1 MLADGVPMD
10 GHSWPKNCRCGAVWS
25 RESWSRLPF
34 LARWEIEGGPTHELR
49 HCRCH
54 TTLAVDVALLDGAGA
69 RGRPHD
75 TLAHLLAS
83 KKEDLLRRWT
93 RRVVTDPDDGRR
105 AEPTLRHDIPIFI
118 DELIATL
125 LDESADSRR
134 LRAMTVR
141 QPCSGRGAVAR
152 SLRATLQEW
161 ADFRAALIDL
171 CDHAQVVLDARRARL
186 VHRAIDEAALRSASE
201 LHESVSA

>member
-1 MLADGVPMD
+1 
-10 GHSWPKNCRCGAVWS
+10 VWS
-25 RESWSRLPF
+25 REGWSTLPF

-49 HCRCH
+49 HCRCR

-69 RGRPHD
+69 RGRPRD
-75 TLAHLLAS
+75 TLAHLLAE

-93 RRVVTDPDDGRR
+93 RRVLTDPYDGRR
-105 AEPTLRHDIPIFI
+105 AEPTLRHDIPVFI

-134 LRAMTVR
+134 LRAMAVR
-141 QPCSGRGAVAR
+141 QPRSGRGAVAR

-171 CDHAQVVLDARRARL
+171 CDHARVVLDARRARL

-201 LHESVSA
+201 LHESVSV